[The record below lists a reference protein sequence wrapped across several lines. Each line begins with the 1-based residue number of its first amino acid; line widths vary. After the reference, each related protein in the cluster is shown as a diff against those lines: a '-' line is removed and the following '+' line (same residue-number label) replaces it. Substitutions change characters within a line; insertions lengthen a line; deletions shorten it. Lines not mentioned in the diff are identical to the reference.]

1 MADPFWW
8 HSIDLGGGVVTPGVK
23 SQALLAAEWDA
34 LKLPDLAGRSVLDI
48 GGWDGYFAFEAERR
62 GAARVAV
69 LDHYVWAL
77 DLPRQQAYWRE
88 CQAAGV
94 EPVPYEQ
101 TDLWQPETLPGKAGF
116 DTARAALGSKVET
129 IVADFARDDLSE
141 VGQWDV
147 VLFLGVL
154 YHLRD
159 PLGALCQLRGVTRD
173 LAVIETH
180 AITVAGG
187 EDDPL
192 WRFYPGAELNAD
204 SSNWWAPT
212 PAGLQA
218 GLTAAGF
225 ASTSILQGPPR
236 AVAHARAVTSP
247 AVGRSEVMARDRRR
261 LRPRLFGRLRV
272 GK

>member
-1 MADPFWW
+1 MDDLFWW

-23 SQALLAAEWDA
+23 SQALLATEWDT
-34 LKLPDLAGRSVLDI
+34 LQLPNLTGLSVLDI

-69 LDHYVWAL
+69 LDHYVWSI

-88 CQAAGV
+88 CMAAGV
-94 EPVPYEQ
+94 EPVPYEE
-101 TDLWQPETLPGKAGF
+101 TDLWQPETLPGKAAF
-116 DTARAALGSKVET
+116 DAARAALGSSVET
-129 IVADFARDDLSE
+129 IVADFAHDDLSDI
-141 VGQWDV
+141 GQWDV

-159 PLGALCQLRGVTRD
+159 PFGALCRLRSLTRE

-180 AITVAGG
+180 AITVPGD
-187 EDDPL
+187 EDAAL
-192 WRFYPGAELNAD
+192 WQFYPGAELNGD

-225 ASTSILQGPPR
+225 TSSSILQEPPR
-236 AVAHARAVTSP
+236 AVAHARA
-247 AVGRSEVMARDRRR
+247 
-261 LRPRLFGRLRV
+261 
-272 GK
+272 